1 MQVYWVSKIRQ
12 HTLKQVRS
20 HTQIMH

>member
-12 HTLKQVRS
+12 HALKQVRS